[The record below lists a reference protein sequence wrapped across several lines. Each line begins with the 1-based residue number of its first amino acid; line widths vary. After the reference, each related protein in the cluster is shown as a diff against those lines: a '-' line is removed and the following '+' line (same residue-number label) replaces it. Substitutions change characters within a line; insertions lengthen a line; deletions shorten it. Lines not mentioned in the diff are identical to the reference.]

1 MPGEQSPVSY
11 EDDIAIDEQ
20 ALDVEWLTQS
30 QKMMK
35 YCKMA
40 AEAQRAL
47 NLAKENVDFVYATVN
62 RAVRND
68 PESYGVAAGS
78 RGITEDSIKSAIQ
91 VHPEYQAATKEYI
104 DAKYEAEVASGAVRA
119 FDQRKSALENLVRLC
134 GQNYFAGPQVPRDLA
149 DERRMR
155 DAAVQERVGKSMRR
169 RR

>member
-1 MPGEQSPVSY
+1 MSY
-11 EDDIAIDEQ
+11 EDDINIDES
-20 ALDVEWLTQS
+20 ALDVEWLEQP
-30 QKMMK
+30 QKMMR

-40 AEAQRAL
+40 AEAQRRVS
-47 NLAKENVDFVYATVN
+47 LAKENVDFVYATVN

-91 VHPEYQAATKEYI
+91 VHSEYQAATKDYV
-104 DAKYEAEVASGAVRA
+104 DAKYEAEVAAGAVRA
-119 FDQRKSALENLVRLC
+119 FDQRKSALENLVRLH
-134 GQNYFAGPQVPRDLA
+134 GASYFAGPKIPRDLA

-155 DAAVQERVGKSMRR
+155 DARAQEGVGKSMRR